1 MRQHNVDCITT
12 AKACTKIETDG
23 TVDDPI
29 MDKVNN
35 MVAERMQ
42 LLQKEFTRIVEET
55 SRLCGPSTRSVTLYP
70 AWRGRQKKRS
80 RRN

>member
-1 MRQHNVDCITT
+1 MRQHNVDITP
-12 AKACTKIETDG
+12 AKADAKIETDG
-23 TVDDPI
+23 TVDPI